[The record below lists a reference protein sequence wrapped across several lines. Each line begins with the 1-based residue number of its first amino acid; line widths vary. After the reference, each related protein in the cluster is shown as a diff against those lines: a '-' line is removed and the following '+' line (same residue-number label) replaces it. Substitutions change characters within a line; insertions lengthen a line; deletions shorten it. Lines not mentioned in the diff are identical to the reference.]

1 VVFVTIVRIFF
12 LVVLN
17 ILKILEI
24 TQRGQQKTTKNWGT
38 YDGLLVLSN
47 RRALK
52 DYAAV
57 VIIDESVRRRLGKL
71 HMHELVNKLQD
82 EEMNWYLGIIPTATL
97 DDDIIRIVDSYLDT
111 RVLLLTSDKE
121 LYERLPGKAVFIK
134 SKGNSNG
141 VRIICNIVKRRI
153 TRL

>member
-1 VVFVTIVRIFF
+1 MVFVTIVRIFF

-52 DYAAV
+52 DCVAV
-57 VIIDESVRRRLGKL
+57 VIIDESIRRRLGKL
-71 HMHELVNKLQD
+71 HMHELVKKLQD
-82 EEMNWYLGIIPTATL
+82 EEMNWYLDIIPTATS
-97 DDDIIRIVDSYLDT
+97 DDDIIRIVDSYLDIP
-111 RVLLLTSDKE
+111 VLLLTSDKE

-141 VRIICNIVKRRI
+141 VRIIYNTVKRRI
-153 TRL
+153 TRS

>member
-17 ILKILEI
+17 ILKILKI

-52 DYAAV
+52 HYAAV

-82 EEMNWYLGIIPTATL
+82 EEMNWYLDIIPTATS

-111 RVLLLTSDKE
+111 PVLLLTSDKE

>member
-47 RRALK
+47 RRAFK

-71 HMHELVNKLQD
+71 HMNELVNKLQD
-82 EEMNWYLGIIPTATL
+82 EEMNWYLGIIPTATS

>member
-52 DYAAV
+52 DCVAV
-57 VIIDESVRRRLGKL
+57 VIIDESIRRRLGKL
-71 HMHELVNKLQD
+71 HMHELVKKLQD
-82 EEMNWYLGIIPTATL
+82 EEMNWYLDIIPTATS

-111 RVLLLTSDKE
+111 PVLLLTSDKE

-141 VRIICNIVKRRI
+141 VRIIYNTVKRRI
-153 TRL
+153 TRS

>member
-1 VVFVTIVRIFF
+1 MVFVTIVRIFF

-17 ILKILEI
+17 ILKILKI

-47 RRALK
+47 RRAFK

-82 EEMNWYLGIIPTATL
+82 EEMNWYLDIIPTATS

-111 RVLLLTSDKE
+111 PVLLLTSDKE

>member
-1 VVFVTIVRIFF
+1 MVFVTIVRIFF

-47 RRALK
+47 RRAFK

-82 EEMNWYLGIIPTATL
+82 EEMNWYLDIIPTATS

-111 RVLLLTSDKE
+111 PVLLLTSDKE

>member
-82 EEMNWYLGIIPTATL
+82 EEMNWYLGIIPTATS

-111 RVLLLTSDKE
+111 PVLLLTSDKE

>member
-1 VVFVTIVRIFF
+1 MVFVTIVRIFF

-17 ILKILEI
+17 ILKILKI

-52 DYAAV
+52 HYAAV

-82 EEMNWYLGIIPTATL
+82 EEMNWYLDIIPTATS

-111 RVLLLTSDKE
+111 PVLLLTSDKE

>member
-1 VVFVTIVRIFF
+1 MVFVTIVRIFF

-47 RRALK
+47 RRAFK

-82 EEMNWYLGIIPTATL
+82 EEMNWYLDIIPTATS

-111 RVLLLTSDKE
+111 PVLLLTSDKE

-134 SKGNSNG
+134 SKGDSNG
-141 VRIICNIVKRRI
+141 VRIIYNTVKRRV

>member
-82 EEMNWYLGIIPTATL
+82 EEMNWYLGIIPTATS
-97 DDDIIRIVDSYLDT
+97 DDDIIRIIDSYLDT
-111 RVLLLTSDKE
+111 PVLLLTSDKE

>member
-17 ILKILEI
+17 ILKILKI

-47 RRALK
+47 RRALEH
-52 DYAAV
+52 YAAV

-82 EEMNWYLGIIPTATL
+82 EEMNWYLDIIPTATS

-111 RVLLLTSDKE
+111 PVLLLTSDKE

>member
-82 EEMNWYLGIIPTATL
+82 EEMNWYLGIIPTATS

-141 VRIICNIVKRRI
+141 VRIIYNTVKRRF

>member
-17 ILKILEI
+17 ILKILKI

-52 DYAAV
+52 HYAAV

-82 EEMNWYLGIIPTATL
+82 EEMNWYLDIIPTATS

-111 RVLLLTSDKE
+111 PVLLLTSDKE

-141 VRIICNIVKRRI
+141 VRIIYNTVKRRI
-153 TRL
+153 TRS

>member
-17 ILKILEI
+17 ILKILKI

-82 EEMNWYLGIIPTATL
+82 EEMNWYLDIIPTATS

-111 RVLLLTSDKE
+111 PVLLLTSDKE

>member
-24 TQRGQQKTTKNWGT
+24 TQRGQQKTTKNWGN

-82 EEMNWYLGIIPTATL
+82 EEMNWYLGIIPTATS

>member
-12 LVVLN
+12 LVALN

-82 EEMNWYLGIIPTATL
+82 EEMNWYLGIIPTATS

>member
-1 VVFVTIVRIFF
+1 MVFVTIVRIFF

-47 RRALK
+47 RRAFK

-82 EEMNWYLGIIPTATL
+82 EEMNWYLGIIPTATS

-111 RVLLLTSDKE
+111 PVLLLTSDKE

>member
-82 EEMNWYLGIIPTATL
+82 EEMNWYLGIIPTATS

-111 RVLLLTSDKE
+111 RVLLLTSHKE

-141 VRIICNIVKRRI
+141 VRIIYNTVKRRI
-153 TRL
+153 TRS

>member
-17 ILKILEI
+17 ILKILKI

-47 RRALK
+47 RRAFK

-82 EEMNWYLGIIPTATL
+82 EEMNWYLDIIPTATS

-111 RVLLLTSDKE
+111 PVLLLTSDKE